1 MSDMHEQPV
10 VVQGPQPTPMLGV
23 LTSPADG
30 TKPSGMG
37 VVVVNG
43 GAQYR
48 AGAHR
53 LFVQLARQLAQQG
66 HAVLRFDFPGQG
78 DSPGT
83 FAGFDNS
90 GQQLGAAIE
99 ELFKLRPTL
108 SQCALLGLCDGA
120 SAVLLYLHATS
131 DTRVTHICL
140 LNPWVHEESSEAR
153 AQIKHYY
160 LRRLLMREFWSKVL
174 KGGVGWQNVL
184 GLLQRLSLAA
194 KGPSERNNTAFPF
207 RMGQAWQG
215 FQGQRMVV
223 LSERDQTAQT
233 FMEHALRASAW
244 EGWNKLPGVR
254 VLHLQNADHTLSTA
268 SAASMWM
275 QETTDWLQSTR
286 R

>member
-1 MSDMHEQPV
+1 MSAIHEQPAV
-10 VVQGPQPTPMLGV
+10 IQGTLSTPMMGV
-23 LTSPADG
+23 LTAPADG
-30 TKPSGMG
+30 TKSSGMG
-37 VVVVNG
+37 VVIVNG

-53 LFVQLARQLAQQG
+53 LFVQLARQLSQQG

-99 ELFKLRPTL
+99 EFFKLRPAL

-153 AQIKHYY
+153 AQVKHYY
-160 LRRLLMREFWSKVL
+160 LRRLLMREFWGKVL

-194 KGPSERNNTAFPF
+194 KGSSQHNNTAFPF
-207 RMGQAWQG
+207 RMGQAWQA
-215 FQGQRMVV
+215 FQGQRMMV

-233 FMEHALRASAW
+233 FMEHALKASAW
-244 EGWNKLPGVR
+244 QGWNTLPGVR

-275 QETTDWLQSTR
+275 QETTDWLQSTQR
-286 R
+286 